1 MSSDS
6 DSDSSEEV
14 LTLQTSAL
22 HYISRNIREFAPREL
37 AYLPVRLRA
46 ILFSSLPA
54 VDICRFE
61 DSGGLGG
68 PVCDGVCLSEVWGD
82 VYIDR
87 LITLPA
93 YVESELLRAES
104 LGERDRCSR
113 LPCNLWG
120 NDDLEWKEEKID
132 VLETNRENFLARI
145 ANCVFMND
153 TNCKRAALEGL
164 FHVPHIPTTRS
175 LSTDSY
181 SDMELIRV
189 LKDKCFYYPSVLYLS
204 CEHFFNSSLWE
215 RREESFPLLAKF
227 FSDLTHLSIVDSD
240 EDIVDNIK
248 YFGVF
253 RFILEAVFSSKEPA
267 LTHLEVH
274 CCEIFMTKA
283 ITDMAYFTSSQS
295 AVVAEFTHGSLTT
308 QYSGLKVLSLT
319 ATDDAEGGEA
329 EHQLVSECFS
339 NLRQIIEHQDALR
352 SLHIGAWFTEP
363 VCPEYDQLMHSVS
376 LLYRQP
382 TFYRLEFREIS
393 LCSSSGNSSAIFKA
407 IMHEFLCGPS
417 QGQELELDIIYGNK
431 FTQDHFGSV
440 CACSRCKFP
449 NIKAGSKLLHFG
461 GFGTMEIDA
470 FFSRY
475 LSHFPGS
482 SLGAIVLDHVEH
494 CTDEALAAIVSLPSV
509 KTLYFINVTFVFNG
523 SLEVVERLFTM
534 PHLAKLTLQTLA
546 LDGDAFPAN
555 SDKGALFFELVT
567 RGLCKQMA
575 IGQLKDFNFS
585 RSRFRVSSGQVKDI
599 LNALFSLPQLEMMT
613 ICFDSTLLLLP
624 KKEFSLVL
632 NCWKQHANGKRLNW
646 LEVIHHGSDDKDLWE
661 GWREN
666 LKKIAQYAHIGN

>member
-6 DSDSSEEV
+6 DSDSSEKEV

-61 DSGGLGG
+61 DFGDLYG

-82 VYIDR
+82 VYIHR
-87 LITLPA
+87 LITLPP
-93 YVESELLRAES
+93 YVESELSRAES
-104 LGERDRCSR
+104 LGERDMGSR

-132 VLETNRENFLARI
+132 VLETNRENVLARI

-153 TNCKRAALEGL
+153 RNCKMTALKAL
-164 FHVPHIPTTRS
+164 FRVPHVPTTRS

-189 LKDKCFYYPSVLYLS
+189 LKNKCIYYPSVLYLS
-204 CEHFFNSSLWE
+204 CERFFNSSLWE

-240 EDIVDNIK
+240 EDIVDSIE

-283 ITDMAYFTSSQS
+283 ITDMAYFMSSQS

-308 QYSGLKVLSLT
+308 QYSRLKVLSL
-319 ATDDAEGGEA
+319 AALDDAEGREA

-352 SLHIGAWFTEP
+352 SLHIGAWFNDP
-363 VCPEYDQLMHSVS
+363 VCPEHDQLMHSVS

-382 TFYRLEFREIS
+382 TFCRLEFREIS

-417 QGQELELDIIYGNK
+417 QGQELELDTIYGNEL
-431 FTQDHFGSV
+431 TQDHFGGV
-440 CACSRCKFP
+440 CACSRCKSP

-470 FFSRY
+470 FFSRC

-482 SLGAIVLDHVEH
+482 SLGAIVLDSVEH

-509 KTLYFINVTFVFNG
+509 KTLYFIHVTFVFNG

-546 LDGDAFPAN
+546 LDGDAFPAAN
-555 SDKGALFFELVT
+555 SDKWALFIELVT

-585 RSRFRVSSGQVKDI
+585 RNRFRVSSGQVKDL
-599 LNALFSLPQLEMMT
+599 LNALFSQPQLEMMT
-613 ICFDSTLLLLP
+613 VCFNSTLLLLP

-646 LEVIHHGSDDKDLWE
+646 LEVIGSDDQDLWE

-666 LKKIAQYAHIGN
+666 LIKISQYAHIGN